1 MIKDWK
7 LKLRYGRL
15 KTPFTHYTLI
25 APARVEKYIED
36 FDAEIGKAWIGMKIW
51 ATNED
56 ESAEVYQSV
65 ADQTGLNITGNILVY
80 NTEPVNPPKENPYA
94 YDIQFNYYTDN

>member
-51 ATNED
+51 R
-56 ESAEVYQSV
+56 
-65 ADQTGLNITGNILVY
+65 QTKTSLRKFIKVLPI
-80 NTEPVNPPKENPYA
+80 KRA
-94 YDIQFNYYTDN
+94 